1 MIFNEYLQVHFVG
14 TSHQIEVGIRG
25 LAAIFS
31 GGFITEAQGFWLDYP
46 LEANRIV
53 RCWTNNLDSLA
64 PDIIRFLQHYQ
75 LYANQQELFFEV
87 KTRDQLRAG
96 SIAPEGWSSEGLE
109 LLDRGTWLA
118 NHFSGGGA

>member
-1 MIFNEYLQVHFVG
+1 
-14 TSHQIEVGIRG
+14 
-25 LAAIFS
+25 
-31 GGFITEAQGFWLDYP
+31 
-46 LEANRIV
+46 V

-118 NHFSGGGA
+118 NHFSGGGV